1 MSFKVKNVDE
11 KERIVEV
18 EILGSK
24 EELKDAIQTVYV
36 RNKHYFA
43 VPGFRKGKVP
53 FNVVKNH
60 YGIEMFYQ
68 EAAEVVVENNLREL
82 AEDKK
87 LVEKNNIALNVLPN
101 VDVEEISEEAGIKAI
116 AKYVMAAKVELKEYK
131 GLTVEEKAVKV
142 LAKDVDEE
150 IKAEAAKNARIESV
164 SRKSK
169 KGDIVNIDF
178 EGFVDGVAFEGGKA
192 EGFDLEL
199 GSGSFIPGYE
209 EQLEGKK
216 AGEEVEVKVTFPAEY
231 HAENLA
237 GKESIFKVTVNEVKA
252 KNLPTIDDE
261 FAKDL
266 GFDDLASYKK
276 DVKAKLEET
285 LKKEAEADFKNKV
298 LTALTE
304 KNEVVIAHEEVHSMA
319 HQRIH
324 QMEEQYKMYGITL
337 EQMLQ
342 MQGKTIHQY
351 AHEMMPVIEN
361 QLKLT
366 YILREI
372 AKVEKIKATKKEIE
386 AKLEEQVLA
395 YGQEDNKEEFM
406 KNESILSAVKEM
418 IETEKAQNF
427 VFDNAKAKK
436 AAAKKSEK

>member
-142 LAKDVDEE
+142 LAKDVDE
-150 IKAEAAKNARIESV
+150 KRRYCK
-164 SRKSK
+164 
-169 KGDIVNIDF
+169 
-178 EGFVDGVAFEGGKA
+178 
-192 EGFDLEL
+192 
-199 GSGSFIPGYE
+199 Y
-209 EQLEGKK
+209 
-216 AGEEVEVKVTFPAEY
+216 
-231 HAENLA
+231 
-237 GKESIFKVTVNEVKA
+237 
-252 KNLPTIDDE
+252 
-261 FAKDL
+261 
-266 GFDDLASYKK
+266 
-276 DVKAKLEET
+276 
-285 LKKEAEADFKNKV
+285 
-298 LTALTE
+298 
-304 KNEVVIAHEEVHSMA
+304 
-319 HQRIH
+319 
-324 QMEEQYKMYGITL
+324 
-337 EQMLQ
+337 
-342 MQGKTIHQY
+342 
-351 AHEMMPVIEN
+351 
-361 QLKLT
+361 
-366 YILREI
+366 
-372 AKVEKIKATKKEIE
+372 
-386 AKLEEQVLA
+386 
-395 YGQEDNKEEFM
+395 
-406 KNESILSAVKEM
+406 
-418 IETEKAQNF
+418 
-427 VFDNAKAKK
+427 
-436 AAAKKSEK
+436 